1 MPTNASPSPP
11 VSARRIVPAPRPALF
26 AFLSDLENQC
36 LLTHDHTKPLVL
48 GGPPGARRSAVVRV
62 RGGLT
67 LRRRGAA
74 RIVAAFEPNEL
85 VTDVA
90 LGKTLVRIRWTLT
103 PLPAGTGVELAAELP
118 RVGLIDRALLSA
130 AGRGRIARRLQ
141 DVLDTLAEIVR
152 LASVESDLDQAAACV
167 IVLARHA
174 RRTARL
180 AAG

>member
-1 MPTNASPSPP
+1 M
-11 VSARRIVPAPRPALF
+11 SARRIVPAPRRALF

-85 VTDVA
+85 VTYRSTQRGLPDAYHERHFDRDGDGFVYGLVVEYEPRSGMQGLLDRSLLR
-90 LGKTLVRIRWTLT
+90 LGIR
-103 PLPAGTGVELAAELP
+103 
-118 RVGLIDRALLSA
+118 RAF
-130 AGRGRIARRLQ
+130 RRTFA
-141 DVLDTLAEIVR
+141 D
-152 LASVESDLDQAAACV
+152 
-167 IVLARHA
+167 LAREFDA
-174 RRTARL
+174 R
-180 AAG
+180 AA

>member
-1 MPTNASPSPP
+1 MPTDASPFPSL
-11 VSARRIVPAPRPALF
+11 SARRIVPAPRAALF

-36 LLTHDHTKPLVL
+36 MLAHDHTKPLVL
-48 GGPPGARRSAVVRV
+48 SGPPGARHSAIVGVP
-62 RGGLT
+62 GGLG
-67 LRRRGAA
+67 LRRTADA
-74 RIVAAFEPNEL
+74 RIVAAAEPNEL

-90 LGKTLVRIRWTLT
+90 LGKTLVRFHWTLT
-103 PLPAGTGVELAAELP
+103 PLPAATGVELVAELP

-130 AGRGRIARRLQ
+130 AGRGRLARRLH

-152 LASVESDLDQAAACV
+152 VASVESDLDQAGVCV

-180 AAG
+180 AAA